1 MISTEMEPP
10 LSTEQPT
17 APTHFIHKIIEED
30 LAAGKNDGRVH
41 TRFPPEPNG
50 YLHIGHAKSICLN
63 FGLAQEFGG
72 QCNLRFDDTNPV
84 KEEEEFVDSIKED
97 VKWLGFDWADR
108 EFYASDYF
116 GQLYEWAVQLI
127 KAGKAY
133 VEDLSADEIRE
144 YRGTLSE
151 PGKNSPH
158 RDRPIEENLN
168 LFEDMKKGK
177 FPDGAKVLR
186 AKIDMASHN
195 MNMRDPVLYR
205 ILHAEHHRTGSDW
218 RIYPMYDWAHGQSD
232 SIEGITHSICTLEF
246 EDHRSLYDWC
256 LDALGVYHPRQYE
269 FARLNLTY
277 TVLSKRKL
285 IQLVTEKHVSGW
297 DDPRMPTISGLRR
310 RGFTAAAIRDF
321 CERIGV
327 AKANSTVDLSLLE
340 FCLREELNKTARR
353 VMAVL
358 RPLKV
363 VLTNYPE
370 GQVEDLEA
378 QNNPEDPDA
387 GHRTI
392 PFSREL
398 YIEQEDFMEDPP
410 KKFFRLAPGK
420 EVRLKH
426 AYIIQCQEVIKN
438 NKGEVT
444 ELHCTYDPE
453 SKSGGPT
460 AGRKVKG
467 TLHWVSVLHAV
478 TAEVRLYDHLFS
490 EIEPDKI
497 EIPESLNPN
506 SLETI
511 TVCQLEPSLKD
522 AKPGERF
529 QFLRMGYFIA
539 DQKDSKS
546 GAPIFNRTTPLR
558 DTWAKIQKKG

>member
-1 MISTEMEPP
+1 MSPEEHA
-10 LSTEQPT
+10 
-17 APTHFIHKIIEED
+17 APTNFIHKIIEED

-63 FGLAQEFGG
+63 FGLAEAFGG

-84 KEEEEFVDSIKED
+84 KEEEEFVQSIKED

-127 KAGKAY
+127 KDGKAY
-133 VEDLSADEIRE
+133 VEDLSADEIRQ

-151 PGKNSPH
+151 PGQNSPH
-158 RDRPIEENLN
+158 RDRPVEENLN

-186 AKIDMASHN
+186 AKIDMASPN
-195 MNMRDPVLYR
+195 LNLRDPVLYR
-205 ILHAEHHRTGSDW
+205 ILHAEHHRTGSNW
-218 RIYPMYDWAHGQSD
+218 CIYPMYDWAHGQSD
-232 SIEGITHSICTLEF
+232 SVENVTHSICTLEF
-246 EDHRSLYDWC
+246 EDHRPLYDWC
-256 LDALGVYHPRQYE
+256 LDTLGVFHPRQYE

-285 IQLVTEKHVSGW
+285 LQLVTEKIVNGW

-310 RGFTAAAIRDF
+310 RGFTASSIREF

-327 AKANSTVDLSLLE
+327 AKANSTVDLALLE
-340 FCLREELNKTARR
+340 FCLREELNKTAPR

-358 RPLKV
+358 KPLKV

-370 GQVEDLEA
+370 GQVEQLKAE
-378 QNNPEDPDA
+378 NNPEDPEA
-387 GHRTI
+387 GSRTM

-426 AYIIQCQEVIKN
+426 AYIIQCEEVIKN
-438 NKGEVT
+438 KKGEIT
-444 ELHCTYDPE
+444 ELHCTYIPE
-453 SKSGGPT
+453 TKTGEAN
-460 AGRKVKG
+460 AGMKVKG
-467 TLHWVSVLHAV
+467 TLHWVSAQHAF
-478 TAEVRLYDHLFS
+478 TAEVHLVDNLFT
-490 EIEPDKI
+490 EIEPDAI
-497 EIPESLNPN
+497 EIPGSLNPD
-506 SLETI
+506 SLKVLTD
-511 TVCQLEPSLKD
+511 CKLEPSLKD

-539 DQKDSKS
+539 DAVDSKPGS
-546 GAPIFNRTTPLR
+546 PIFNRTTPLR
-558 DTWAKIQKKG
+558 DTWAKVQKKG

>member
-1 MISTEMEPP
+1 
-10 LSTEQPT
+10 
-17 APTHFIHKIIEED
+17 
-30 LAAGKNDGRVH
+30 
-41 TRFPPEPNG
+41 
-50 YLHIGHAKSICLN
+50 
-63 FGLAQEFGG
+63 
-72 QCNLRFDDTNPV
+72 
-84 KEEEEFVDSIKED
+84 

-158 RDRPIEENLN
+158 RDRPIEENIN
-168 LFEDMKKGK
+168 LFEDMKNGK
-177 FPDGAKVLR
+177 FLDGAKVLR

-195 MNMRDPVLYR
+195 LNMRDPVLYR

-246 EDHRSLYDWC
+246 EDHRPLYDWC
-256 LDALGVYHPRQYE
+256 LDALGVYPPRQYE

-297 DDPRMPTISGLRR
+297 DDPRMPTVSGLRR

-340 FCLREELNKTARR
+340 FCLREELNKTAPR

-358 RPLKV
+358 KPLKV

-370 GQVEDLEA
+370 DKVEDLEA

-387 GHRTI
+387 GHRTL

-398 YIEQEDFMEDPP
+398 YIEREDFMEDPP

-438 NKGEVT
+438 DKGEIT

-453 SKSGGPT
+453 SKSGGAT

-467 TLHWVSVLHAV
+467 TLHWVSAPHAFS
-478 TAEVRLYDHLFS
+478 AKVRLYDHLFT

-506 SLETI
+506 SLEVLTD
-511 TVCQLEPSLKD
+511 CKLEPGMKD
-522 AKPGERF
+522 AQPGERF
-529 QFLRMGYFIA
+529 QFLRMGYFITDA
-539 DQKDSKS
+539 NDSKP
-546 GAPIFNRTTPLR
+546 GAPLFNRTTPLR
-558 DTWAKIQKKG
+558 DTWAKIKGKG

>member
-1 MISTEMEPP
+1 MNDPKSKTGGDDHAV
-10 LSTEQPT
+10 PT
-17 APTHFIHKIIEED
+17 NFIHKIIEED

-63 FGLAQEFGG
+63 FGLAEAFGG

-84 KEEEEFVDSIKED
+84 KEEEEFVQSIKWD
-97 VKWLGFDWADR
+97 VQWLGFDWDDR
-108 EFYASDYF
+108 EYFTSDYF
-116 GQLYEWAVQLI
+116 GQLYDWAVQLI
-127 KAGKAY
+127 NDGKAY

-151 PGKNSPH
+151 PGRNSPH
-158 RDRPIEENLN
+158 RDRPVAENLD
-168 LFEDMKKGK
+168 LFERMKKGE
-177 FPDGAKVLR
+177 FSDGAKVLR
-186 AKIDMASHN
+186 AKIDMASPN
-195 MNMRDPVLYR
+195 LNFRDPVLYR
-205 ILHAEHHRTGSDW
+205 ILHAEHHRTGGDW
-218 RIYPMYDWAHGQSD
+218 CIYPMYDWAHGQSD

-246 EDHRSLYDWC
+246 EDHRPLYDWC
-256 LDALGVYHPRQYE
+256 LDNLGVFHPRQYE

-285 IQLVTEKHVSGW
+285 LQLVTEKIVDGW

-310 RGFTAAAIRDF
+310 RGFTASSIREF

-327 AKANSTVDLSLLE
+327 AKANSTVDLALLE
-340 FCLREELNKTARR
+340 FCLRGELNYSAPR

-358 RPLKV
+358 KPLKV
-363 VLTNYPE
+363 VLTNYQE
-370 GQVEDLEA
+370 GQVEQLEA
-378 QNNPEDPDA
+378 ENNPEDPEA
-387 GHRTI
+387 GHRTM

-398 YIEQEDFMEDPP
+398 FIEREDFMEDPP

-426 AYIIQCQEVIKN
+426 AYIIKCEEVIKN
-438 NKGEVT
+438 KKGEIT
-444 ELHCTYDPE
+444 ELHCTYIPE
-453 SKSGGPT
+453 TKTGEAN
-460 AGRKVKG
+460 AGMKVKG
-467 TLHWVSVLHAV
+467 TLHWVSAPHAV

-497 EIPESLNPN
+497 EIPGSLNPN
-506 SLETI
+506 SLEALTD
-511 TVCQLEPSLKD
+511 CKLEPSLKE

-539 DQKDSKS
+539 DAKDSKP
-546 GAPIFNRTTPLR
+546 GTPIFNRTTPLR
-558 DTWAKIQKKG
+558 DTWAKVQKKG